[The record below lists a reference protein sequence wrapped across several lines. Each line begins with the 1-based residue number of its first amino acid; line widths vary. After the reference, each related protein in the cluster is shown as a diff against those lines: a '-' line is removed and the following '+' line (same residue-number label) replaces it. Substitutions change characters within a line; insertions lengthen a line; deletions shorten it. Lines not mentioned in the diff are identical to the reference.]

1 MYLNNIVSITIERSK
16 LLETI
21 LLVLILSLDSFL
33 TSIAY
38 GTNKIK
44 IPFFSIIIINIV
56 CTFFLSISL
65 FLGSQIKKIL
75 PGNIAAI
82 VSFAL
87 LFLIGLYYL
96 FEGLIKSHLEKKS
109 NNSKIKLKLFNLWI
123 IIDIYIDE
131 TKADFNKSKRL
142 DSIEAIALATTLSID
157 SLAIGFGSS
166 LSNMNCIYI
175 LGLSFLFGMAS
186 IWSGQFIGR
195 RLIEKSKLNLS
206 WLSGVILIIL
216 AFLKIF

>member
-1 MYLNNIVSITIERSK
+1 M
-16 LLETI
+16 ETI

-44 IPFFSIIIINIV
+44 IPFSSIIIINIV

-65 FLGSQIKKIL
+65 LLGSQIRKIL
-75 PGNIAAI
+75 PGNIAVI
-82 VSFAL
+82 VSFIL
-87 LFLIGLYYL
+87 LFLMGLYYL

-109 NNSKIKLKLFNLWI
+109 AKSKIKLKIF
-123 IIDIYIDE
+123 DIYIIVDIYLDE
-131 TKADFNKSKRL
+131 TKADFNKSKKL

-166 LSNMNCIYI
+166 LANLNSVYI
-175 LGLSFLFGMAS
+175 ISLSFIFGIFS
-186 IWSGQFIGR
+186 VWSGQLIGR
-195 RLIEKSKLNLS
+195 KLIENSKLNLS
-206 WLSGVILIIL
+206 WLAGVILIIL
-216 AFLKIF
+216 AFLKIL

>member
-1 MYLNNIVSITIERSK
+1 M
-16 LLETI
+16 ETI

-44 IPFFSIIIINIV
+44 IPFSSIIIINIV

-65 FLGSQIKKIL
+65 LLGSQIRKIL
-75 PGNIAAI
+75 PGNIAVI

-87 LFLIGLYYL
+87 LFLMGLYYL
-96 FEGLIKSHLEKKS
+96 FEGLIKSHIEKKS
-109 NNSKIKLKLFNLWI
+109 VKSKIKLKIFNIYI
-123 IIDIYIDE
+123 IVDIYLDE
-131 TKADFNKSKRL
+131 TKADFNKSKKL

-166 LSNMNCIYI
+166 LSNVNGIYI
-175 LGLSFLFGMAS
+175 LGLSFLFGIFS
-186 IWSGQFIGR
+186 VWSGQLIGR
-195 RLIEKSKLNLS
+195 KLIENSKLNLS
-206 WLSGVILIIL
+206 WLAGVILIIL
-216 AFLKIF
+216 AFLKIL